1 VAPSDLSSQAPR
13 NQARCERGD
22 TAASRV
28 RVRYDKTGK
37 LRFISAIDL
46 GRIWERSLRRSRLP
60 IAYSEGFS
68 PHPKVS
74 FTDALP
80 LGYASTGEY
89 AELTFAGPIPL
100 QPAII
105 ALNAAFPDGI
115 AVRAAVAVG
124 DGDPKL
130 AKWLLASCWDM
141 HYPPGTVLEAAVTAV
156 EQAAALPVLRE
167 RKGEPVTVDLR
178 PAIHQ
183 ICADRACVRVTLH
196 HLQVPVRP
204 TEVDLALRSTDPALP
219 SPALVVRVA
228 QGRPVAEGLVEALS
242 GELIEPL
249 HPTDMRLPT

>member
-1 VAPSDLSSQAPR
+1 MAPSDTTRQALTA
-13 NQARCERGD
+13 QARCERGD
-22 TAASRV
+22 IVAARI

-46 GRIWERSLRRSRLP
+46 GRIWERSLRRARLP

-100 QPAII
+100 SPALI
-105 ALNAAFPDGI
+105 ALNAAFPEGI
-115 AVRAAVAVG
+115 AVRAAVAVA

-141 HYPPGTVLEAAVTAV
+141 AYPQGTKLTEAV
-156 EQAAALPVLRE
+156 AAAERAVSLPVPRE

-183 ICADRACVRVTLH
+183 ICAEGARVRVTLH

-228 QGRPVAEGLVEALS
+228 QGRPVAGGLVEALS
-242 GELIEPL
+242 GELVEPL
-249 HPTDMRLPT
+249 HPIDMRLPT